1 MEENLLRKILCIKG
15 DILFKDG
22 KWNGLNNTDLDRYLE
37 LIKEHSEF
45 RERNTLEDDP
55 SYKQIIAQVVLK
67 YKNKYFLHKL
77 IKRNEGRLNGL
88 CPLPLGGHIDE
99 IKGYKGNDLIGDA
112 LMQELNE
119 EVSLNAN
126 IIKKDFL
133 GLIYLEDENPVN
145 HLHIGFIYVFELDGD
160 DVHIKEEGLEDIGF
174 VSLDYLKTNEETLTF
189 WSRVIIYHL

>member
-1 MEENLLRKILCIKG
+1 MKENLLRNILCIKG
-15 DILFKDG
+15 DILFKEG
-22 KWNGLNNTDLDRYLE
+22 KWNGLNNTDLDKYLD
-37 LIKEHSEF
+37 LIKNHSEF

-67 YKNKYFLHKL
+67 YKGKYFLHKL
-77 IKRNEGRLNGL
+77 VKRNEERLNGL

-99 IKGYKGNDLIGDA
+99 VKGYKGKDIIGDA
-112 LMQELNE
+112 LMQELSE
-119 EVSLNAN
+119 EVTLNAN

-145 HLHIGFIYVFELDGD
+145 HLHIGFVYVFELDGN